1 MNKYLSLLLLISIF
15 KLSAQQYSNL
25 TAPVTMPL
33 PPTVWEF
40 AKYGNVP
47 VSEYRGLVNFSI
59 PLHEVQLD
67 DVTIPL
73 QIQYYSG
80 GIRVSEEAGIVGLGW
95 SFNLPTIIQQINDV
109 EDYNSNTIHQKLPP
123 FQGNPA
129 IPTTEVYQPLVTPT
143 GNGNYWNVNI
153 SQYMGTIGVQ
163 NVPFFTNVCNG
174 VLIDH
179 NGYYNTNYKYL
190 NMIHNSSI
198 VDSDP
203 DLFTLNLNGV
213 DLKFSR
219 AESLVENY
227 DPHNYELLP
236 LVIIND
242 RNEYKIELLT
252 DNIDSTLNSRI
263 SGIKVTDPNGSQ
275 YFFNIIEKVYIGGSL
290 SQNVYKLSK
299 IITSKNKEILFEYF
313 DKVKTVG
320 INKYGCTYIRRT
332 SQPQT
337 TMFNHSWICEKRSS
351 IDLDYFVNNALFVT
365 NDFGNSLSNVSS
377 THDIQDYFFLKSI
390 STPNEK
396 VEFVLS
402 NRIDYYNMKK
412 IDKLIVKNVFDEV
425 VKSYD
430 FTYDYF
436 DSSSD
441 NSHGHAMQ
449 IHVISP
455 EYNTGLLDRF
465 TKRLKLVS
473 VKKEG
478 ENPYMFEYDDVN
490 LPKKNS
496 FSIDYWGFYN
506 GANNLNLYPDL
517 TELGY
522 PDYTEN
528 VSNNFNANLHFSKAC
543 SLKKVVYPT
552 KGYTEF
558 EYDLHHFDNLFFN
571 TSNSIP
577 AIQNGAG
584 LRINKVTDFNH
595 DGNQIALKSFN
606 YIGGKNIS
614 KRIMTYSGPYNTVR
628 CTSGF
633 NNAASIL
640 TCTINNFI
648 GNSSNFESQYIG
660 YDKVQIRESLN
671 NDRGY
676 IEKEFFNKTLETIF
690 CPGNFFTPIEY
701 YDPYGVSCNG
711 QLLNEKVFNSNNQIL
726 FQKSIRYKKY
736 FGPLRYGIKKMN
748 NGVRICTGGEPDDPN
763 GTQFNLCDGHR
774 SMIHNVILLTFYP
787 IKYYSYLPEYEI
799 ISENFG
805 SQTKST
811 KITYEYDTYKNLSRK
826 LTTFLPSNDY
836 LEEQFSYTYLV
847 EPFYVTRNQLTLQ
860 NDHQTSI
867 NGEVKN
873 YKKNI
878 YEISNSISR
887 LKEIVV
893 SNNEINSDSDNR
905 LFIDRYDSHNNV
917 VQYHFSHGISTSIIW
932 GYKNTLPVVKIDNID
947 FNSIPPSHIMAIKN
961 ASDNGDSNTLTAA
974 LNQLYTSLPSSCT
987 IHTYQHIPM
996 VGVKEIT
1003 KANQIKSSY
1012 EFDGVSK
1019 KLVKIFDN
1027 EGNLS
1032 NEFFYNFKQ

>member
-1 MNKYLSLLLLISIF
+1 MRKYLLLLFLTSIS
-15 KLSAQQYSNL
+15 LVSAQQYSNL
-25 TAPVTMPL
+25 TAPVTMPV

-47 VSEYRGLVNFSI
+47 VSEYRGLVNLSI
-59 PLHEVQLD
+59 PLHEIQLD
-67 DVTIPL
+67 DVSIPL
-73 QIQYYSG
+73 QLQYHSG
-80 GIRVSEEAGIVGLGW
+80 GIRVSEEAGVVGLGW

-129 IPTTEVYQPLVTPT
+129 IPPTEVYQPLFQPT
-143 GNGNYWNVNI
+143 GNGNHWSVNI
-153 SQYMGTIGVQ
+153 SQHMGTIGIQ
-163 NVPFFTNVCNG
+163 NIPFFTNVCNG

-219 AESLVENY
+219 IESLVENY

-236 LVIIND
+236 LEILNN
-242 RNEYKIELLT
+242 RNEFKIELLT

-263 SGIKVTDPNGSQ
+263 SGIKVTDSNGSQ
-275 YFFNIIEKVYIGGSL
+275 YFFNVIEKVYIGGTL
-290 SQNVYKLSK
+290 SQNIYKLKK
-299 IITSKNKEILFEYF
+299 IITSKNKEIVFEYF

-320 INKYGCTYIRRT
+320 INKYSCTYIRRT

-337 TMFNHSWICEKRSS
+337 VFAWSPGICQKFSS
-351 IDLDYFVNNALFVT
+351 VELDYFTNNALFIT
-365 NDFGNSLSNVSS
+365 NDFGNNLNNPST

-396 VEFVLS
+396 VEFTMS

-412 IDKLIVKNVFDEV
+412 IDRLTVKNVNAEI

-436 DSSSD
+436 DSTSD
-441 NSHGHAMQ
+441 NSHGYAMQ

-455 EYNTGLLDRF
+455 EYNTGLIDRF

-478 ENPYMFEYDDVN
+478 ENPYVFEYDDID

-506 GANNLNLYPDL
+506 GANNLNFYPDL
-517 TELGY
+517 TDLGY
-522 PDYTEN
+522 PEYDEN
-528 VSNNFNANLHFSKAC
+528 ISNNFNSNLYFSKAC
-543 SLKKVVYPT
+543 SLKRVVYPT

-558 EYDLHHFDNLFFN
+558 EYGLHEFDSLLFK
-571 TSNSIP
+571 TSNNLP
-577 AIQNGAG
+577 NIQNGAG

-606 YIGGKNIS
+606 YFGGKNIS
-614 KRIMTYSGPYNTVR
+614 KRIMIYSGPYETVK
-628 CTSGF
+628 CTSEF

-640 TCTINNFI
+640 TCTINNFV
-648 GNSSNFESQYIG
+648 GNSSNLESQYIG

-701 YDPYGVSCNG
+701 YDRFGVSSNG
-711 QLLNEKVFNSNNQIL
+711 QLLNEKVFNSNNQIVN
-726 FQKSIRYKKY
+726 QKSLRYKKY

-748 NGVRICTGGEPDDPN
+748 NGVRLCTGNEPEDPN
-763 GTQFNLCDGHR
+763 GTQWNLCDGQR
-774 SMIHNVILLTFYP
+774 SMIHNVLLLTFYP
-787 IKYYSYLPEYEI
+787 IKYCSYLPEYEI
-799 ISENFG
+799 ISESFG
-805 SQTKST
+805 TQTKST
-811 KITYEYDTYKNLSRK
+811 KIAYEYDTYKNLTRK
-826 LTTFLPSNDY
+826 LTTFLPSNDNF
-836 LEEQFSYTYLV
+836 EEQFSYTYLV
-847 EPFYVTRNQLTLQ
+847 DPFYITKNQLTSQ
-860 NDHQTSI
+860 NDHRTSI
-867 NGEVKN
+867 NGEIKN

-878 YEISNSISR
+878 YEISNSVSR

-893 SNNEINSDSDNR
+893 SNNEINSNSDNR
-905 LFIDRYDSHNNV
+905 LFIDGYDTHNNV
-917 VQYHFSHGISTSIIW
+917 IQYHFSNGINTSIIW

-947 FNSIPPSHIMAIKN
+947 FNTIPPNLVTAIKN
-961 ASDNGDSNTLTAA
+961 ASDNGDSIALAAA
-974 LNQLYTSLPSSCT
+974 LNQLYTSLPTSCI

-996 VGVKEIT
+996 VGIKEVT
-1003 KANQIKSSY
+1003 KANQIKSTF